1 MTVNYLVIGSVAL
14 VVVLVLVFAVYKN
27 QKEKIK
33 LEDTLNKGEMKTE
46 KHHEGESS
54 Q

>member
-1 MTVNYLVIGSVAL
+1 MSVNYLVIGSVAL
-14 VVVLVLVFAVYKN
+14 VVILVLFFAVYKN

-33 LEDTLNKGEMKTE
+33 LEDTLNKGELKTE
-46 KHHEGESS
+46 NHHEGDG

>member
-14 VVVLVLVFAVYKN
+14 VVILILVFAVYKN

-33 LEDTLNKGEMKTE
+33 LENTLNKGEMKTE
-46 KHHEGESS
+46 KHHEGDSK
-54 Q
+54 